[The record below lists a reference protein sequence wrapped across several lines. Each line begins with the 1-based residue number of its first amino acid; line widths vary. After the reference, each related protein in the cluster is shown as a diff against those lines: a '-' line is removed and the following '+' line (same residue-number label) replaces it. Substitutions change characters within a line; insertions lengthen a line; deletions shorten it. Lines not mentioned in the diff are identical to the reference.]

1 MAAQNPLRAAVGRIK
16 VSGTPGYSIAKKVE
30 SATEFYPG
38 RLAQKGATI
47 DGVTVGTALV
57 RPAGW
62 IDFEESPLRD
72 QPATLVT
79 AYAKDAYANI
89 SWGDAF
95 AIAASLAVGC
105 TVGEHALLANW
116 ANGQVIGPVV
126 PAPGGLYL
134 GIPFTKNAAEVST
147 GIELPA
153 GMIVGPHSFIE
164 VTKNVA
170 LATIDVG
177 LNEAASAGGTGE
189 TGGDA
194 NGFLAGVSC
203 ANKGI
208 VGPVVAH
215 TTAASI
221 TLGAKLYDGVSK
233 STDTTPVYAATP
245 KSPGHVCDGV
255 AKTVTYTTTDSA
267 IEGTIWLHLIH
278 PGLTVVGQAE
288 SAASATTAAAT
299 VIVSNKI

>member
-16 VSGTPGYSIAKKVE
+16 VSGTPGYSVAKKVE

-47 DGVTVGTALV
+47 DGVTVGTALA

-72 QPATLVT
+72 QPATLTT

-105 TVGEHALLANW
+105 TVSEHALLANW

-126 PAPGGLYL
+126 PAPGGLFL
-134 GIPFTKNAAEVST
+134 GIPFTKNVAEVST

-153 GMIVGPHSFIE
+153 GMIVGLNSFIE
-164 VTKNVA
+164 VTKNAA

-177 LNEAASAGGTGE
+177 LNEAVGDGE

-194 NGFLAGVSC
+194 NGFLDGVSC

-208 VGPVVAH
+208 VGPIVSDA
-215 TTAASI
+215 TAANI
-221 TLGAKLYDGVSK
+221 TLGAKLATVIK
-233 STDTTPVYAATP
+233 SADSPAVYGAVP

-255 AKTVTYTTTDSA
+255 AKTVTYTTSDSA

-299 VIVSNKI
+299 VIASNKI